1 MRPGTTRPCFALAL
15 TLGLF
20 GCNDAPPDAPA
31 SEPATG
37 SGADVR
43 IAPGEHQWTTADGN
57 QVPYV
62 VAGEGDVTVMLIHCW
77 MCDRTFW
84 SEQIPVLADQYRTIA
99 IDLPGHGEAT
109 ASRTAWSVSGY
120 GEDVAG
126 MLEELGLDDVVL
138 VGHSMGGPVSLR
150 AAALTR
156 DRVRGIVAVDT
167 LHNADF
173 EFSGEE
179 IEQFMA
185 AFETDYVGTC
195 SNFVEQMFIEEGSV
209 GSMNRVR
216 ETSCT
221 EQRAPTGIA
230 LMKDFTRIDMPR
242 WFSEA
247 GVPIRAINAAGPTET
262 RVDINRRYADFDV
275 VYMEDVGHY
284 LQMTRP
290 GQFNPLLMQAI
301 QDILADTA

>member
-1 MRPGTTRPCFALAL
+1 MRPGTKGLCFTLAL
-15 TLGLF
+15 PLGLF
-20 GCNDAPPDAPA
+20 GCNDAPPDPPA
-31 SEPATG
+31 SEPVTESRA
-37 SGADVR
+37 AD
-43 IAPGEHQWTTADGN
+43 ITPGEHDWTTADGN
-57 QVPYV
+57 RIPYV
-62 VAGEGDVTVMLIHCW
+62 VAGAGDVTVMLIHCW
-77 MCDRTFW
+77 MCNRTFW
-84 SEQIPVLADQYRTIA
+84 SEQIPVLADQYRTVA

-109 ASRTAWSVSGY
+109 ASRAAWSVSDY

-126 MLEELGLDDVVL
+126 MLEGLDLDNVVL

-150 AAALTR
+150 AAALAGE
-156 DRVRGIVAVDT
+156 RVRGIVAVDT

-179 IEQFMA
+179 IEQFMG

-195 SNFVEQMFIEEGSV
+195 GNFVQQMFTEEGSE
-209 GSMNRVR
+209 GTMNRVR

-221 EQRAPTGIA
+221 EQRAATGIA
-230 LMKDFTRIDMPR
+230 LMKDFATIDMPR

-290 GQFNPLLMQAI
+290 DQFNPLLMQAI